1 MKGGHH
7 LYKRLGVSR
16 NGTTRQIKKAY
27 KKIKKKNNKVP
38 KRVKEAYII
47 LSNRKTRKKYL
58 DSYKHKKTKKKRTRK
73 RTRNQR
79 GCSRKNKC

>member
-16 NGTTRQIKKAY
+16 NATTGEIKKAY
-27 KKIKKKNNKVP
+27 KKIKKNKKKIP
-38 KRVKEAYII
+38 KRIKEAYRI

-58 DSYKHKKTKKKRTRK
+58 DSYKHKKTKKRK
-73 RTRNQR
+73 RRNQR

>member
-16 NGTTRQIKKAY
+16 NATTGQIKKAY
-27 KKIKKKNNKVP
+27 KMIKKKKKKVP
-38 KRVKEAYII
+38 KSVKEAYRI
-47 LSNRKTRKKYL
+47 LTNRKTRKKYL
-58 DSYKHKKTKKKRTRK
+58 DSYKHKKTKKRMK
-73 RTRNQR
+73 RNQR

>member
-16 NGTTRQIKKAY
+16 NATTKQIKKAY
-27 KKIKKKNNKVP
+27 KKIKKNKKKVP

-58 DSYKHKKTKKKRTRK
+58 DSYKHKKTKKH

>member
-16 NGTTRQIKKAY
+16 NATTGEIKKAY
-27 KKIKKKNNKVP
+27 KKIKKNKNKIP
-38 KRVKEAYII
+38 KRIKEAYRI

-58 DSYKHKKTKKKRTRK
+58 DSYKHKKTKKHRK
-73 RTRNQR
+73 RNQR
-79 GCSRKNKC
+79 GCSRKKKC

>member
-16 NGTTRQIKKAY
+16 NATTGEIKKAY
-27 KKIKKKNNKVP
+27 KKIKKNKNKIP
-38 KRVKEAYII
+38 KRIKEAYRI

-58 DSYKHKKTKKKRTRK
+58 DSYKHKKTKKRRK
-73 RTRNQR
+73 RNQR
-79 GCSRKNKC
+79 GCSRKKKC

>member
-16 NGTTRQIKKAY
+16 NATTGEIKKAY
-27 KKIKKKNNKVP
+27 KKIKKNKKKIP
-38 KRVKEAYII
+38 KRIKEAYRI

-58 DSYKHKKTKKKRTRK
+58 DSYKHKKTKKNLKINLRC
-73 RTRNQR
+73 
-79 GCSRKNKC
+79 CSIKKKC